1 VRRDSTVRWLCRYG
15 PGSSGWIASTFECG
29 FTGGKNAIVCGDGG
43 RVTDGR
49 FASDDSAADELA
61 VLIVDS
67 VRVRSCVHTVSRPL
81 ADCGGSVLAAERA
94 DEIDMRRPG
103 PYAEY
108 GGSLPAGDP
117 DAVLI
122 LVVGDDE
129 RCCRPFKDSTM
140 LEDGEVDM
148 AGSAALA
155 GSTVSG
161 ARGAG
166 RGTGLETPCVRPRKS
181 GCGRKPWSLRIEC
194 DEGGRERCLGR
205 GLWRGASEVS
215 GVALAV

>member
-1 VRRDSTVRWLCRYG
+1 MCRYG
-15 PGSSGWIASTFECG
+15 PGSRGWIASTFECG

-49 FASDDSAADELA
+49 FTSDDSAADELA
-61 VLIVDS
+61 VLIVDR
-67 VRVRSCVHTVSRPL
+67 VRVRSCVHTASRPL
-81 ADCGGSVLAAERA
+81 ADCGGIVLAAERA
-94 DEIDMRRPG
+94 DENDMRRPG
-103 PYAEY
+103 ANAEY

-117 DAVLI
+117 GEVLI
-122 LVVGDDE
+122 LVVGDEE
-129 RCCRPFKDSTM
+129 RYCRPFADSIM
-140 LEDGEVDM
+140 LVGGEVDI

-166 RGTGLETPCVRPRKS
+166 RGTGLECPCVRPRKS

-194 DEGGRERCLGR
+194 VEGGRERCFGR
-205 GLWRGASEVS
+205 GL
-215 GVALAV
+215 